1 MAKTAKKETNVAQ
14 QDERWGQP
22 RLLVVGHDVAIA
34 IVFPQFIGN
43 GFHIYIDVTVSCRE
57 ERDNVLKQHPKI

>member
-14 QDERWGQP
+14 QDERGGQP

-34 IVFPQFIGN
+34 IVFPQFIGD

-57 ERDNVLKQHPKI
+57 